1 MGKTIRK
8 KSKKD
13 KKRLKQLNR
22 DRKQKS
28 NERPANMA

>member
-1 MGKTIRK
+1 MGRTIRR

-13 KKRLKQLNR
+13 KKRLKKLNR
-22 DRKQKS
+22 DRKQKN